1 MYLVAKLLQGEKN
14 AKSQRMNIKEKI
26 FLPVERG
33 RISMSKI
40 PMNEYKLLVFVFV
53 EWDL

>member
-14 AKSQRMNIKEKI
+14 AKSQRMNIKEKL

-33 RISMSKI
+33 RILIS
-40 PMNEYKLLVFVFV
+40 KLLTDKYKMLVFISIK
-53 EWDL
+53 